1 MGRVDLNGHSN
12 GVNVNVNNNNK
23 MTSSTTTKR
32 TTRRMRQREQFAA
45 NRLNGLNDAI
55 HYVLGATIRNRR
67 ILDSHNFDIDECH
80 LRVNF
85 FFKKIGSIPSSF
97 LLIFAFSTCHN
108 LNSFFKN

>member
-23 MTSSTTTKR
+23 MTSSTTTK
-32 TTRRMRQREQFAA
+32 RMRQREQFAA

>member
-23 MTSSTTTKR
+23 MTSSTTTK
-32 TTRRMRQREQFAA
+32 RMRQREQFAA

-85 FFKKIGSIPSSF
+85 FFLKIGSIPSSF
-97 LLIFAFSTCHN
+97 PLFC
-108 LNSFFKN
+108 